1 MTLRT
6 YDVAQR
12 SDEWYALRLGM
23 VTASTVGALL
33 TPTGK
38 VADNDTSRKL
48 ALTLAAERITGY
60 AEPSRISADMWRGID
75 EEPLAREAYSEHR
88 SPVTECGF
96 MVRDDWGFRI
106 GCSPDGLVGDVGQI
120 EIKSRLHHIHM
131 STILAGESAPVA
143 AWTQLQCALLV
154 SGRSWIDYIS
164 YSAGMALWVQRVYPE
179 HGWQAAIVTAVRACE
194 ERIAQIIRDYTEL
207 TRGLPVMGRTPD
219 YSEIG
224 GIA

>member
-60 AEPSRISADMWRGID
+60 AEPSRLSADMWRGID
-75 EEPLAREAYSEHR
+75 EEPLARDAYSEHR

-106 GCSPDGLVGDVGQI
+106 GYSPDGLVGDLGLI
-120 EIKSRLHHIHM
+120 EVKSRLHHIHM
-131 STILAGESAPVA
+131 ATILSEQPAPTT

-154 SGRSWIDYIS
+154 SGRSWIDYVS
-164 YSAGMALWVQRVYPE
+164 YSSGMALWTQRV
-179 HGWQAAIVTAVRACE
+179 HADDGWQAAIVTAVRACE
-194 ERIAQIIRDYTEL
+194 ERITRIIRDYADRTH
-207 TRGLPVMGRTPD
+207 GLPVMGCTPD
-219 YSEIG
+219 YSDIRIE
-224 GIA
+224 A